1 MRHVGAMDQCDIV
14 GAIQAEVDM
23 RCSNLGLTSK
33 DYHFGV
39 YCVIFHIGDVQLVDP
54 VALYAVLNNSIRV
67 REKCEYTGLMKIS
80 AIIPL
85 SDPDLF
91 DSVVAVIFEISERLR
106 SIRETKM

>member
-1 MRHVGAMDQCDIV
+1 MGHVGVMDQCDIV
-14 GAIQAEVDM
+14 EAIQAEVDM

-33 DYHFGV
+33 NGILPAYR
-39 YCVIFHIGDVQLVDP
+39 VIFHIGDVQLVDP
-54 VALYAVLNNSIRV
+54 VASYVVLNNNIRV

-80 AIIPL
+80 AMIPL

-106 SIRETKM
+106 SMR